1 MNGYSVKEQKK
12 MKKLGFGCMRL
23 PMKQGNQGIE
33 VDYEQFNQMI
43 DAFFDAG
50 FCYFDTAHGY
60 IGGKSETALRECLV
74 KRYPRD
80 FYILTNKLTTEFFQK
95 EEEIRPLFEQ
105 QLINT
110 GVEYFDYYL
119 MHAMNADFYQ
129 KYVRCHAF
137 EIAKQFKREGKIKHL
152 GISFHDKAAVLE
164 KILSEQPE
172 IEVVQIQ
179 FNYADYDDPGI
190 ESYRCYQV
198 CEKYNKPVIVME
210 PVKGGGLFNLPEDA
224 RKILDDFNSETS
236 NPSSAETPSSPGS
249 PSYASYAIRYCASFA
264 NAFMVLSGM
273 STLEQMEDNISYMKE
288 FIPFS
293 EKEYQLVNRVREML
307 KNQDTIPCTA
317 CQYCVDGCPKKIAIP
332 DLFACYNAK
341 KQFNDGNSDWYY
353 GVHTKGK
360 GIAADCIKCGKCET
374 VCPQHIKIIDN
385 LEAVSRIFDKRN

>member
-1 MNGYSVKEQKK
+1 

-23 PMKQGNQGIE
+23 PMKQGNEGME

-43 DAFFDAG
+43 DIFFNAG

-60 IGGKSETALRECLV
+60 IGGKSEIAIRECLV

-80 FYILTNKLTTEFFQK
+80 SYILTNKLTTHFFQK

-105 QLINT
+105 QLVNT

-119 MHAMNADFYQ
+119 MHAMNGDFYQ
-129 KYVRCHAF
+129 KYVKCHAF
-137 EIAKQFKREGKIKHL
+137 EIAKQLKEEGKIKHI

-190 ESYRCYQV
+190 ESYGCYQV

-210 PVKGGGLFNLPEDA
+210 PVKGGGLVNLPEEA
-224 RKILDDFNSETS
+224 KKVIDDFNKEASY
-236 NPSSAETPSSPGS
+236 A
-249 PSYASYAIRYCASFA
+249 SYASYAIRYCASFEKI
-264 NAFMVLSGM
+264 FMVLSGM
-273 STLEQMEDNISYMKE
+273 STMEQMEDNISYMKE
-288 FIPFS
+288 FIPFT
-293 EKEYQLVNRVREML
+293 EEEYQLVDRIRGML
-307 KNQDTIPCTA
+307 KNQDTIACTA

-341 KQFNDGNSDWYY
+341 KQFNDWNSDWYY
-353 GVHTKGK
+353 GVHTKDK
-360 GIAADCIKCGKCET
+360 GIAADCIKCGKCEK
-374 VCPQHIKIIDN
+374 VCPQHLKIRELLD
-385 LEAVSRIFDKRN
+385 EVSAIFDKR

>member
-1 MNGYSVKEQKK
+1 

-23 PMKQGNQGIE
+23 PMQHGSMGMDEE

-43 DAFFDAG
+43 DRFFEAG

-60 IGGKSETALRECLV
+60 IGGKSEIALRECLV

-80 FYILTNKLTTEFFQK
+80 SYILTNKLTAHFFQK

-137 EIAKQFKREGKIKHL
+137 DIAKQLKKEGRIKHI

-190 ESYRCYQV
+190 EGYRCYQV

-210 PVKGGGLFNLPEDA
+210 PVKGGGLVNLPEQA
-224 RKILDDFNSETS
+224 KKILDDFNSEV
-236 NPSSAETPSSPGS
+236 
-249 PSYASYAIRYCASFA
+249 SYASYAIRFCASFEKI
-264 NAFMVLSGM
+264 FMVLSGM
-273 STLEQMEDNISYMKE
+273 STIEQMEDNISYMKD
-288 FIPFS
+288 FIPFT
-293 EKEYQLVNRVREML
+293 EEEYQIINRIREII
-307 KNQDTIPCTA
+307 KNQDNIPCTA
-317 CQYCVDGCPKKIAIP
+317 CQYCVDDCPKKIPIP

-341 KQFNDGNSDWYY
+341 KQFKDWNSEWYY
-353 GVHTKGK
+353 GVYTREEGK
-360 GIAADCIKCGKCET
+360 ASDCIKCGKCEK
-374 VCPQHIKIIDN
+374 VCPQHLKIRDH
-385 LEAVSRIFDKRN
+385 LDDVSEIFDKRS

>member
-1 MNGYSVKEQKK
+1 MINSNSAKEKKK

-23 PMKQGNQGIE
+23 PMTKGTLGME
-33 VDYEQFNQMI
+33 VDKEQFNQMI

-50 FCYFDTAHGY
+50 FNYFDTAHGY
-60 IGGKSETALRECLV
+60 IGGQSETAIRECLA

-80 FYILTNKLTTEFFQK
+80 SYILTNKLSTEFFHK
-95 EEEIRPLFEQ
+95 EEDIRPLFEQ
-105 QLINT
+105 QLKNT
-110 GVEYFDYYL
+110 GVKYYDYYL
-119 MHAMNADFYQ
+119 MHALNADFYQ

-137 EIAKQFKREGKIKHL
+137 EVSKQLKDEGKIKHL

-164 KILSEQPE
+164 QILSEQPE

-210 PVKGGGLFNLPEDA
+210 PVKGGGLVNLPEEA
-224 RKILDDFNSETS
+224 RKILDDFNIETN
-236 NPSSAETPSSPGS
+236 NPSSPNS
-249 PSYASYAIRYCASFA
+249 PSYASYAIRYCASFEKV
-264 NAFMVLSGM
+264 FMVLSGM
-273 STLEQMEDNISYMKE
+273 STIEQMDDNISYMKE
-288 FIPFS
+288 FVPFN
-293 EKEYQLVNRVREML
+293 EKEYLLVNRVREML

-317 CQYCVDGCPKKIAIP
+317 CQYCVAGCPKKIAIP

-341 KQFNDGNSDWYY
+341 KQFDDWNSSWYY

-360 GIAADCIKCGKCET
+360 GIASDCIKCGKCET
-374 VCPQHIKIIDN
+374 VCPQHIKII
-385 LEAVSRIFDKRN
+385 EKMEEVSRVFDKKN

>member
-1 MNGYSVKEQKK
+1 

-23 PMKQGNQGIE
+23 PMTQGALGME
-33 VDYEQFNQMI
+33 VDYEEFNQMI
-43 DAFFDAG
+43 DAFFEAG
-50 FCYFDTAHGY
+50 FNYFDTAHGY
-60 IGGKSETALRECLV
+60 IGGKSETAIRDCLA

-80 FYILTNKLTTEFFQK
+80 SYILTNKLTNDYFQK
-95 EEEIRPLFEQ
+95 ESEIRPLFEQ
-105 QLINT
+105 QLIDT

-119 MHAMNADFYQ
+119 MHALNNDFYQ
-129 KYVRCHAF
+129 KFVACHAF
-137 EIAKQFKREGKIKHL
+137 EISKQLKEEGKIKHI

-210 PVKGGGLFNLPEDA
+210 PVRGGGLVNLPQEA
-224 RKILDDFNSETS
+224 RKILDEFNKDIS
-236 NPSSAETPSSPGS
+236 NRSSS
-249 PSYASYAIRYCASFA
+249 SYASYAIRYCASFE
-264 NAFMVLSGM
+264 NTFMVLSGM
-273 STLEQMEDNISYMKE
+273 STMEQMEDNISYMKD

-293 EKEYQLVNRVREML
+293 DEEYQLVDRVRETL

-341 KQFNDGNSDWYY
+341 KQFINGNSDWYY

-360 GIAADCIKCGKCET
+360 GIAADCIKCGKCEK
-374 VCPQHIKIIDN
+374 VCPQHIKIIDK
-385 LEAVSRIFDKRN
+385 LEAVSEIFDKKE